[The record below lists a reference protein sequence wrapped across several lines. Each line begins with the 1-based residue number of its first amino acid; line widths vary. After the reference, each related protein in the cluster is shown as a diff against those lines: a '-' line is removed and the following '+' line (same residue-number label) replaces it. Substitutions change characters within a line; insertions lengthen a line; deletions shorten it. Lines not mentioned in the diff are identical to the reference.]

1 MIWNGK
7 MNQQLATDRAP
18 DKTKALAHTIREA
31 IAAGEYAGSNECH
44 GAAEVDK
51 AAKAL
56 RLANAPKKKKASQ
69 PQRRRQ
75 LHHQAS
81 EGGAHGGGVAKGST

>member
-31 IAAGEYAGSNECH
+31 IAAGEYAAGEMLPSERELMEQMRPSN
-44 GAAEVDK
+44 D
-51 AAKAL
+51 L
-56 RLANAPKKKKASQ
+56 WRSMS
-69 PQRRRQ
+69 RRSMAR
-75 LHHQAS
+75 
-81 EGGAHGGGVAKGST
+81 